1 MNQLHTKEIEGR
13 EVSFGKI
20 NAVDGWRIIHRLAKV
35 SGPMIDSLAKG
46 ELGNGIAKVM
56 AMTSEDE
63 LLTLI
68 RSLTADVLV
77 DGKKWSNDNLADYGF
92 TVLVVTEAVRYN
104 FGGFFSPLMRGLQNA
119 SAKTGQ

>member
-46 ELGNGIAKVM
+46 ELGSGIAKVM
-56 AMTSEDE
+56 ATTSEDE

-68 RSLTADVLV
+68 RSLTSDVLV

-92 TVLVVTEAVRYN
+92 TVLVITEAVRYN

-119 SAKTGQ
+119 SAKVGQ

>member
-1 MNQLHTKEIEGR
+1 VNQLHTKEIEGR

-46 ELGNGIAKVM
+46 ELGSGIAKVM
-56 AMTSEDE
+56 ATTSEDE

-68 RSLTADVLV
+68 RSLTSDVLV

-92 TVLVVTEAVRYN
+92 TVLVITEAVRYN

-119 SAKTGQ
+119 SAKVGQ

>member
-1 MNQLHTKEIEGR
+1 VSQLHTKDIEGR

-35 SGPMIDSLAKG
+35 AGPMIDSLAKG
-46 ELGNGIAKVM
+46 ELGSGIAKVM
-56 AMTSEDE
+56 ATTSEDE
-63 LLTLI
+63 LLNLI

-92 TVLVVTEAVRYN
+92 TVLVITEAVRYN
-104 FGGFFSPLMRGLQNA
+104 FGGFFSPMMRGLQNA

>member
-1 MNQLHTKEIEGR
+1 VNQLHTKEIEGR

-46 ELGNGIAKVM
+46 ELGSGIAKVM

>member
-1 MNQLHTKEIEGR
+1 VNQLQTKQIEDH

-20 NAVDGWRIIHRLAKV
+20 NAVDGWKIMHRLAKAA
-35 SGPMIDSLAKG
+35 GPMIDGLSKG
-46 ELGNGIAKVM
+46 ELGTGIARVM
-56 AMTSEDE
+56 ATISEDE
-63 LLTLI
+63 MLNLI

-92 TVLVVTEAVRYN
+92 TILVVTEAIRYN

-119 SAKTGQ
+119 SAKTGP